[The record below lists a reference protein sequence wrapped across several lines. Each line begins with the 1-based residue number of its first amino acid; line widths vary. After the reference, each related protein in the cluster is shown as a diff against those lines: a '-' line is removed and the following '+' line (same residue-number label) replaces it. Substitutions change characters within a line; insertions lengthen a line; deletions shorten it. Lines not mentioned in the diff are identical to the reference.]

1 MIKNMEQTGDMLI
14 KIMAD
19 KTADSSTVDE
29 AFDLFCGKYASRLL
43 HLVECQCAKLGY
55 PADIAFKAVECA
67 FSRVRKYP
75 TFDKLKSKC
84 KDIDN
89 AIVLWLNKI
98 AYTQVLKFKNNGEC
112 ADVSHEEDLAVVTNV
127 PDFYE
132 IASRYEYISKE
143 EKEAKIALVESKM
156 SELDDKHRI
165 VLLTYLA
172 YESQYK
178 TLPRSLLLKLRTQLN
193 LSQSSIRVYKK
204 DALDKLRMSI

>member
-1 MIKNMEQTGDMLI
+1 MDLTGDMLI
-14 KIMAD
+14 KMMAD

-29 AFDLFCGKYASRLL
+29 AFGLFCGKYESRLL
-43 HLVECQCAKLGY
+43 RLVERQCSHLGY
-55 PADIAFKAVECA
+55 SADIAFKAVECA
-67 FSRVRKYP
+67 FGRVRKYP

-98 AYTQVLKFKNNGEC
+98 AYTQVLKLKNNGEC
-112 ADVSHEEDLAVVTNV
+112 AEVSREEDLAVITNAS
-127 PDFYE
+127 DFYE
-132 IASRYEYISKE
+132 IASKYEYISEE
-143 EKEAKIALVESKM
+143 EKKAKIALVESKM

-204 DALDKLRMSI
+204 EALEKLRM